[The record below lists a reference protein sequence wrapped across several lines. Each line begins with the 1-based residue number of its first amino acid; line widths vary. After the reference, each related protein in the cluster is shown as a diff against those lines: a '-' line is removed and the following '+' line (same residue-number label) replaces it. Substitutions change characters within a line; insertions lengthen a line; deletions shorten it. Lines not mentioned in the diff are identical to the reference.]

1 MENETGKYFRKKLTQ
16 AERIRKSFSSSG
28 TPEDADRR
36 LDLQFMLHYINM
48 LRADIEGNYPELAR
62 ESLLSFTRT
71 VRLYRSRRFDNAA

>member
-36 LDLQFMLHYINM
+36 LDLQYMRLYINM
-48 LRADIEGNYPELAR
+48 LKGDIEGSRPEFAAQ
-62 ESLLSFTRT
+62 SLRFFTLT